1 MFLSNNMR
9 EEYMFGIGRKESKVA
24 ETGPEDSSHQLYI
37 AGEWRPSAGSAVFD
51 DLNPT
56 TRQPMASI
64 PDGTVA
70 DMDSAIAAAH
80 AAQPAWAALPP
91 AARAEFFYKAAEIFV
106 GRQQEFCDALIQE
119 TGSGFGKAMFE
130 CSLVPLAL
138 REAAGLTTRS
148 MGEFMPSNVP
158 GKVNT
163 TQRKPAGVV
172 GVISPWNFP
181 LYLSLRGFIYAL
193 ALGNT
198 AVIKP
203 SEDSPLTGGLMIA
216 DLFAEAGFPAGTVNV
231 VTCSRENVAA
241 LGDKLINDL
250 RVARISFT
258 GSTAVGREVAKACA
272 GQLKR
277 VILEMGGKN
286 PIVVLDDA
294 DVDYAV
300 NVAFFGAFLH
310 QGQICMSADK
320 IIVARKLYDEF
331 LEKLVAKVENF
342 KPIEPGDQMCVI
354 GPIINDRQLERIDRL
369 VTGAAEA
376 GATIH
381 TGGRKQGPFYQP
393 TVVTG
398 VTPEMA
404 IYAEEIFGPVA
415 LVIPAETEEDA
426 IAIANDTPYG
436 LSAGIV
442 TGDTMRGQAIAPL
455 IHAGMVHINDS
466 PVHDEPHCPFGGMKA
481 SGWVGKWGGSGAIE
495 VFTDQQWIS
504 TQTTPRAYPF

>member
-1 MFLSNNMR
+1 MR
-9 EEYMFGIGRKESKVA
+9 NTAEDKRVALEDAPAGKGRN
-24 ETGPEDSSHQLYI
+24 LFI
-37 AGEWRPSAGSAVFD
+37 AGEWRPASNGATFD
-51 DLNPT
+51 DLDPT
-56 TRQPMASI
+56 TRQPMARLAN
-64 PDGTVA
+64 GTAA
-70 DMDSAIAAAH
+70 DMEDAIAAAH
-80 AAQPAWAALPP
+80 AAQPGWAQLPP
-91 AARAEFFYKAAEIFV
+91 AARAEFFYRAVDVFNR
-106 GRQQEFCDALIQE
+106 RQQEFCTTLIRE

-138 REAAGLTTRS
+138 REAAALTSQAT
-148 MGEFMPSNVP
+148 GEILPSNVP

-163 TQRKPAGVV
+163 VQRKPAGVV

-231 VTCSRENVAA
+231 VTCDRQAA
-241 LGDKLINDL
+241 PEVGGKLIDDP

-258 GSTAVGREVAKACA
+258 GSTAVGREIAKACA
-272 GQLKR
+272 AQLKR

-286 PIVVLDDA
+286 PILVLDDA

-320 IIVARKLYDEF
+320 IIVARPLYDSF
-331 LEKLVAKVENF
+331 LQKLVAKVEHF
-342 KPIEPGDQMCVI
+342 RPLEPDSQMCVI
-354 GPIINDRQLERIDRL
+354 GPIINDRQLDRIDRL
-369 VTGAAEA
+369 VSQATAQ

-381 TGGRKQGPFYQP
+381 IGGRKQGPFYQP

-404 IYAEEIFGPVA
+404 IYREEIFGPVA
-415 LVIPAETEEDA
+415 LVMPVDSEEEA
-426 IAIANDTPYG
+426 IRIANDTQYG
-436 LSAGIV
+436 LSAAIV
-442 TGDTMRGQAIAPL
+442 TGNAMRGQAIAPR
-455 IHAGMVHINDS
+455 IQAGMVHVNDS

-481 SGWVGKWGGSGAIE
+481 SGWVGKWGGAGAIE

-504 TQTTPRAYPF
+504 TQVAARQYPF

>member
-1 MFLSNNMR
+1 MLDAAARN
-9 EEYMFGIGRKESKVA
+9 
-24 ETGPEDSSHQLYI
+24 DSSLPQQGEARGRQLFI
-37 AGEWRPSAGSAVFD
+37 AGQWRPSSAGATFD

-56 TRQPMASI
+56 TRQPMARV

-70 DMDSAIAAAH
+70 DMDEAIAAAH
-80 AAQPAWAALPP
+80 AAQPGWAQLPP
-91 AARAEFFYKAAEIFV
+91 AARAELLYKAAELFTR
-106 GRQQEFCDALIQE
+106 RQQEFCDALIQE

-130 CSLVPLAL
+130 CSLVPIAL
-138 REAAGLTTRS
+138 REAAALATRAV
-148 MGEFMPSNVP
+148 GESLPSNVP
-158 GKVNT
+158 GKINT

-203 SEDSPLTGGLMIA
+203 SEESPLTGGLMIA
-216 DLFAEAGFPAGTVNV
+216 DLFAEAGFPAGTINV
-231 VTCSRENVAA
+231 VACSRRNV
-241 LGDKLINDL
+241 GDVGGKLINDPRIA
-250 RVARISFT
+250 RVSFT
-258 GSTAVGREVAKACA
+258 GSTAVGKEVAKACA
-272 GQLKR
+272 AQLKR

-286 PIVVLDDA
+286 PIIVLDDA

-320 IIVARKLYDEF
+320 IIVARNLYEEVLRKLI
-331 LEKLVAKVENF
+331 VKVENF
-342 KPIEPGDQMCVI
+342 KPTEPGNPMCVI

-369 VTGAAEA
+369 VADAAA
-376 GATIH
+376 CGATVHI
-381 TGGRKQGPFYQP
+381 GGKKQGPFFQA
-393 TVVTG
+393 TVMTG
-398 VTPEMA
+398 ITRDMA
-404 IYAEEIFGPVA
+404 IYNEEIFGPVA
-415 LVIPAETEEDA
+415 LVIAADTEEEA
-426 IAIANDTPYG
+426 IRLANDTEYG
-436 LSAGIV
+436 LSAAIV
-442 TGDTMRGQAIAPL
+442 TSDATRGQALASRIQ
-455 IHAGMVHINDS
+455 AGMVHVNDS

-504 TQTTPRAYPF
+504 TQVSPRAYPF